1 MSLLKQ
7 AMEYSQNNLGSTFS
21 HSFPNLWRLDDGV
34 ESFPCYIILGN
45 CVFTNFGKL
54 YFCVGNC
61 ICISVYLQLQLVIQ
75 SMRINEQTDSGILR
89 LLSDDSNPLL
99 CSCVPPYNVNALSSI
114 QKILIVCFGN
124 QYSETFKE
132 RPPSTTC
139 LTVSWTQTGMIHC

>member
-34 ESFPCYIILGN
+34 ESFPFIHYIIIIIIL
-45 CVFTNFGKL
+45 FPIYTLYYFGKLPNSKFWNL

-114 QKILIVCFGN
+114 QKI
-124 QYSETFKE
+124 
-132 RPPSTTC
+132 
-139 LTVSWTQTGMIHC
+139 